1 MKAINEIRLIT
12 ISVLVFLSLVF
23 LAYPLIA
30 KKSGVVVTGVSKDS
44 TCKEILTYNSVV
56 TKINEKDVTNSAS
69 FYSSVKDLKGK
80 ISLIVNGGP
89 RVCDIGN
96 NQTIDVRVK
105 NFENDG
111 IRLGIDIGGGRKF
124 IIESDSVD
132 AEMEKIAS
140 RGKIYGLT
148 DLEIS
153 KDSDKS
159 FNIIFDSSEE
169 DKIEN
174 ILQPGV
180 VSVKFMEIAEIKNNT
195 GKILL
200 NDKAY
205 NFTIDEGV
213 MIYNKN
219 YDVGDKFSLDSVE
232 IEVQNITENY
242 TSFFLDV
249 FDDNDVNVS
258 SLSKNIGLTQSGK
271 VFQYG
276 LIVDLSV
283 KAQEN
288 FKKVTKG
295 QPIMVN
301 PQGENFLEGPLVV
314 LVDGEIFTSVPVTQA
329 DAGKDLERVILW
341 GVENTKEEASRKLQV
356 LTAFLESG
364 RLADIR
370 VAQRLDVQPERKALL
385 NLAAYAVLG
394 LAIASCAYGFLRFKS
409 VKITGLILGVFATE
423 VLLVLGLVSS
433 RVFAMILLVF
443 CMIFAF
449 IKSGGKGW
457 IKWVVVVLMILISFP
472 SAVNKVV
479 VDSYILLGFGFG
491 TLITAVQF
499 ILLKTDR
506 REEKI
511 FRYFWE
517 INLAILILMA
527 VLFFIP
533 PYRNISIASG
543 VMVMIGLSLTKPE
556 FMNMAKKIKKG

>member
-44 TCKEILTYNSVV
+44 ACKEILTYNSVV

-409 VKITGLILGVFATE
+409 VKITGSILGVFATE